1 MEFCRI
7 GVSERSILV
16 SIVNISNRISFIHDN
31 HVLDIMQR
39 FMQGLFSG
47 QIN

>member
-1 MEFCRI
+1 MEFCRT
-7 GVSERSILV
+7 GVPELSILV
-16 SIVNISNRISFIHDN
+16 SIVNVSNLTSFIRDN

-39 FMQGLFSG
+39 FMQGLFSD